1 MTASAGPA
9 LRDLHRRYADHVN
22 FVSLYVRE
30 AHPGNRYEQ
39 AHSLEQKLGYARDYQ
54 RRDSIPWTV
63 AVDDVEGLLHRQ
75 LDPKPHSAYLVASD
89 GTVAFRSLWANDAD
103 VLEEALSAVAAGHRP
118 DPPQRETR
126 LVPMLRGTGCMWESW
141 KRAGG
146 HAKTDVLR
154 QAPPVYLSGRVADL
168 VPGPPL
174 ARGVVGNLA
183 LMAPMIAGGAYLM
196 RRRRKRRA
204 AVEATTGRQLVPPWG

>member
-9 LRDLHRRYADHVN
+9 LHDLHRRYGDRID

-30 AHPGNRYEQ
+30 AHPGDRYEQ
-39 AHSLEQKLGYARDYQ
+39 ADTLEQKLGYARDYQ

-63 AVDDVEGLLHRQ
+63 AVDDVDGSLHRQ
-75 LDPKPHSAYLVASD
+75 LDPKPHSAYIVDTD
-89 GTVAFRSLWANDAD
+89 GTVAFRTLWANDSA
-103 VLEEALSAVAAGHRP
+103 VLEEALAAVAAGHRP
-118 DPPQRETR
+118 DPRQRETR

-141 KRAGG
+141 ERAGG
-146 HAKTDVLR
+146 HAKSDVLR

-168 VPGPPL
+168 LPGSPL
-174 ARGVVGNLA
+174 ARGVMGNVA
-183 LMAPMIAGGAYLM
+183 VMAPMIAAGVYLV

-204 AVEATTGRQLVPPWG
+204 EVEARAARPLLPGRG